1 MNAAQQQDAHLW
13 FEQLPPE
20 WQQWLSNNIERGCS
34 VDDLVQTL
42 KQYGFSAQQQ
52 DLVPDEALSSEE
64 IWHHDIK
71 QKVIEFKL
79 QGLSFADCYQQL
91 KQTFSRLPRACEIQR
106 YFVTLEQDAVYQ
118 LLKNSQHQLK
128 KREWLLATLD
138 DLARLDSDY
147 STHIPRLPAP
157 DFQTFVTQFYSQNR
171 PAILTDGINHWQA
184 FKKWSPEYFAQH
196 YGDADI
202 EVQMHRE
209 QDQQFERHSP
219 RLKTKMLMRNF
230 VDKIHAVDSSND
242 FYMTANNSAQHDQ
255 TLMSDIF
262 QDVGDFATGY
272 CDLTQQNQLSFL
284 WMGPKGTFTPL
295 HHDLTNN
302 MLVQIYG
309 RKKVT
314 LIPALQVSSMYNDH
328 WVFSELSSVDTVDVQ
343 RYPLAKKLTPITCIL
358 EAGEALFIPIG
369 WWHSVESLEASISV
383 SFTHFQTKN
392 DFFQNFPH
400 ETAT

>member
-1 MNAAQQQDAHLW
+1 MNAAQQLDAHLW

-20 WQQWLSNNIERGCS
+20 WQQWLSDNIERGCS

-91 KQTFSRLPRACEIQR
+91 KQTFSRLPRVCEIQR

-171 PAILTDGINHWQA
+171 PAILTDGINHWQ
-184 FKKWSPEYFAQH
+184 
-196 YGDADI
+196 
-202 EVQMHRE
+202 
-209 QDQQFERHSP
+209 
-219 RLKTKMLMRNF
+219 
-230 VDKIHAVDSSND
+230 
-242 FYMTANNSAQHDQ
+242 
-255 TLMSDIF
+255 
-262 QDVGDFATGY
+262 
-272 CDLTQQNQLSFL
+272 
-284 WMGPKGTFTPL
+284 
-295 HHDLTNN
+295 
-302 MLVQIYG
+302 
-309 RKKVT
+309 
-314 LIPALQVSSMYNDH
+314 
-328 WVFSELSSVDTVDVQ
+328 
-343 RYPLAKKLTPITCIL
+343 
-358 EAGEALFIPIG
+358 
-369 WWHSVESLEASISV
+369 
-383 SFTHFQTKN
+383 
-392 DFFQNFPH
+392 
-400 ETAT
+400 